1 MYIKLVATFKLW
13 FSSDLSPEGQVLG
26 PTESKITLLKMKGD
40 YLRSLAE
47 SSSSSGAKK
56 QTVIDAS
63 EQAYSTALDV
73 AKSEM
78 QPDHPV
84 QLGLALDY
92 SVFCHETLKAPE
104 KASRVAK
111 EAFDDAISELD
122 TLSEDSYKD
131 STLMMQLLRD
141 NLTVWTSE
149 DKTEEGEEENAK
161 ES

>member
-1 MYIKLVATFKLW
+1 MATFKLW
-13 FSSDLSPEGQVLG
+13 FSSDLSREGQVLG

-56 QTVIDAS
+56 QTVVEAS

-78 QPDHPV
+78 QPDHPIR
-84 QLGLALDY
+84 LGLALNY

-104 KASRVAK
+104 KASQVAK

-122 TLSEDSYKD
+122 TLSENSYKD

-149 DKTEEGEEENAK
+149 ENAEEEEQEKTK